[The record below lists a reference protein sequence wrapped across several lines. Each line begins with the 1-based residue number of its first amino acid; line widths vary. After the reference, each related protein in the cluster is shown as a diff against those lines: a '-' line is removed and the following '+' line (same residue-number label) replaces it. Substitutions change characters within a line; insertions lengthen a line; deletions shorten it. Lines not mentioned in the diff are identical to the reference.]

1 MAVLALG
8 LVKCIKGKIEGLVGI
23 ILLISEVYLKG

>member
-1 MAVLALG
+1 MAVLAPSLI
-8 LVKCIKGKIEGLVGI
+8 KCVRGKIEGLVGI